1 MPKRS
6 KETEVEEGYRSTD
19 DLETLESYGVS
30 AQLIKRLKSVGVTS
44 PKHLLL
50 FNAEELMDLL
60 GLSELETARK
70 VITAARG
77 LLNDEPRP
85 MSARE
90 RIESVA
96 RQRLVKTGIEEFDN
110 LTGGA
115 RFGSSYEFAG
125 EFGAG
130 KTIVS
135 LQIAVASVAQHQVGV
150 VYIDTEKTVD
160 QYLTTGKLVEN
171 LCSRFGVN
179 CGEFLERDLIIY
191 NPATVEELEDFVK
204 LKLANQ
210 VISGGVGVVIIDSV
224 TALYRAQFRGRE
236 RLAERQQRLH
246 YVLDWVRRLT
256 IKFGVLAI
264 YTNQVMTMPTGY
276 VEIKLPVGGNVLAH
290 TVNSRW
296 LMLRPSKS
304 KPEGVMRALDVPGLA
319 PGTEVRYTI
328 GDDGLH

>member
-1 MPKRS
+1 
-6 KETEVEEGYRSTD
+6 
-19 DLETLESYGVS
+19 
-30 AQLIKRLKSVGVTS
+30 
-44 PKHLLL
+44 
-50 FNAEELMDLL
+50 
-60 GLSELETARK
+60 
-70 VITAARG
+70 
-77 LLNDEPRP
+77 

-90 RIESVA
+90 RIESVVK
-96 RQRLVKTGIEEFDN
+96 QRLVKTGVEDFDN
-110 LTGGA
+110 LTGGI

-125 EFGAG
+125 EFGSG
-130 KTIVS
+130 KTIMS

-160 QYLTTGKLVEN
+160 AYLVHGKLVED
-171 LCSRFGVN
+171 LCGRFNVN
-179 CGEFLERDLIIY
+179 CGEFLERDLVVY
-191 NPATVEELEDFVK
+191 NPATVEELEDFIK

-210 VISGGVGVVIIDSV
+210 VISGGVGVIVIDSV

-246 YVLDWVRRLT
+246 YVLDWIRRLT

-319 PGTEVRYTI
+319 PGTEVKYTI
-328 GDDGLH
+328 ADDGLH

>member
-1 MPKRS
+1 MPRKT
-6 KETEVEEGYRSTD
+6 KTEEKQQSID
-19 DLETLESYGVS
+19 DLDALRSFGVS
-30 AQLIKRLKSVGVTS
+30 AQMIERLRAVGVTS

-50 FNAEELMDLL
+50 FNAEELMELL
-60 GLSELETARK
+60 NLSELDTARK
-70 VITAARG
+70 VIMAARG
-77 LLNDEPRP
+77 LLNDEPKP

-90 RIESVA
+90 RIESIV
-96 RQRLVKTGIEEFDN
+96 RQRLVKTGVEEFDN
-110 LTGGA
+110 LTGGV

-130 KTIVS
+130 KTIMS

-150 VYIDTEKTVD
+150 VYIDTEKTLD
-160 QYLTTGKLVEN
+160 AYLNGKLIEN
-171 LCSRFGVN
+171 MCNRFGIN
-179 CGEFLERDLIIY
+179 YDEFLERDLVIY
-191 NPATVEELEDFVK
+191 NPATVEELEDFIK

-246 YVLDWVRRLT
+246 YVLDWIRRLT

-296 LMLRPSKS
+296 LMLRPSKA

-319 PGTEVRYTI
+319 PGTEVKYTI
-328 GDDGLH
+328 ADDGLH

>member
-1 MPKRS
+1 MPRKS
-6 KETEVEEGYRSTD
+6 KEAKAEEKTQSID
-19 DLETLESYGVS
+19 DLDSLRDYGVS
-30 AQLIKRLKSVGVTS
+30 AQMIERLKSVGVTS

-50 FNAEELMDLL
+50 FNAEELMELL
-60 GLSELETARK
+60 NLSELDTARK

-77 LLNDEPRP
+77 LLNDEPKP

-90 RIESVA
+90 RVDSLS
-96 RQRLVKTGIEEFDN
+96 RQRVVRTGVEDFDN
-110 LTGGA
+110 LTGGI

-130 KTIVS
+130 KTIMS
-135 LQIAVASVAQHQVGV
+135 LQVAVASVAQHQVGV

-160 QYLTTGKLVEN
+160 AYLVHGKLVEN
-171 LCSRFGVN
+171 MCNRFGIN
-179 CGEFLERDLIIY
+179 YNEFLERDLVVY

-246 YVLDWVRRLT
+246 YVLDWIRRLT

-276 VEIKLPVGGNVLAH
+276 VDVKLPVGGNVLAH

>member
-1 MPKRS
+1 VPRKT
-6 KETEVEEGYRSTD
+6 KTEEKPQSID
-19 DLETLESYGVS
+19 DLDSLRGYGVS
-30 AQLIKRLKSVGVTS
+30 SQMVERLKSVGVTS

-50 FNAEELMDLL
+50 FNAEELMELL
-60 GLSELETARK
+60 SLSELDTAKK
-70 VITAARG
+70 VITAARE
-77 LLNDEPRP
+77 LLGDEPRP

-96 RQRLVKTGIEEFDN
+96 RQRLVKTGVEDFDN
-110 LTGGA
+110 LTGGV

-130 KTIVS
+130 KTIMS
-135 LQIAVASVAQHQVGV
+135 LQIAVASVAQYGIGV
-150 VYIDTEKTVD
+150 VYIDTEKTID
-160 QYLTTGKLVEN
+160 QYLTTGKLIEN
-171 LCSRFGVN
+171 MCNRFGIN
-179 CGEFLERDLIIY
+179 CSEFLERDLVVF
-191 NPATVEELEDFVK
+191 NPATVEELEDFIK

-210 VISGGVGVVIIDSV
+210 VITGGVGVVIIDSV

>member
-1 MPKRS
+1 MPRRS
-6 KETEVEEGYRSTD
+6 KEAKAEEKPQSID
-19 DLETLESYGVS
+19 DLDALRGYGVS
-30 AQLIKRLKSVGVTS
+30 SQMIERLRAVGITS

-50 FNAEELMDLL
+50 FNAEELMELL
-60 GLSELETARK
+60 NLSELDTARR
-70 VITAARG
+70 VITAARE

-90 RIESVA
+90 RIETVS
-96 RQRLVKTGIEEFDN
+96 RQRIVKTGVEDFDN
-110 LTGGA
+110 LTGGL

-130 KTIVS
+130 KTVMS
-135 LQIAVASVAQHQVGV
+135 SQIAVASAAQYGVGI
-150 VYIDTEKTVD
+150 VYIDTEKTLD
-160 QYLTTGKLVEN
+160 AYLNGKLIEN
-171 LCSRFGVN
+171 MCNRFGIN
-179 CGEFLERDLIIY
+179 YNEFLERDLIVY
-191 NPATVEELEDFVK
+191 NPATVDELEDFVK
-204 LKLANQ
+204 IRLADLVVN
-210 VISGGVGVVIIDSV
+210 GGVGVVIIDSV

-319 PGTEVRYTI
+319 PGTEVKYTI
-328 GDDGLH
+328 ADDGLH